1 MTIFADLNIPGICP
15 LCLLVVVSKVS
26 TNLQSLLY
34 LAAGGYYW
42 KQLMYVYIRP
52 LCLLVV
58 VSKVS
63 TNLQS
68 LLYLAAGGYY
78 WKQLMYVRS
87 SIPLLMGEPIIIYLL
102 SHFCIMR
109 SKLYC
114 RRVMLCN
121 IRETFLT
128 DIHCRL
134 DLLQTWI
141 SVWREK
147 SVPSPAHG
155 SHTYK
160 SISIPTL
167 APQHKKSEVI
177 FICAVLSCI
186 WSSCLSFTDQ
196 LLNTSSRPQSYL

>member
-42 KQLMYVYIRP
+42 KQLMYVYIR
-52 LCLLVV
+52 
-58 VSKVS
+58 
-63 TNLQS
+63 
-68 LLYLAAGGYY
+68 LA
-78 WKQLMYVRS
+78 RS

-196 LLNTSSRPQSYL
+196 LLNTSSRPQSYLIICDQSVSF